1 MSATQP
7 SGLGLTSSTVTRS
20 RNLVSVESVVKARS
34 RASCRQASRP
44 EFSSPWTEQVNITTE
59 SWLAAAWLAGAGDPT
74 ATSWIGR
81 FCNERPTVVTRTRSL
96 APSSWRRKRTD
107 SGCVVQVAPLAV
119 SNGVFN
125 WSGAAASV
133 TLSPAPFGGSASA
146 RLPDSSAIDATSP
159 AAATAAII
167 PSSHPQSSRL
177 KAAQPPRRSSCG
189 GRVVPRLWGQAN
201 CVQAELSTSEKVT
214 GQWAGAEGRSGRS
227 AGV

>member
-1 MSATQP
+1 M
-7 SGLGLTSSTVTRS
+7 
-20 RNLVSVESVVKARS
+20 
-34 RASCRQASRP
+34 
-44 EFSSPWTEQVNITTE
+44 NITTE

-96 APSSWRRKRTD
+96 APSSWRRNRTD

-167 PSSHPQSSRL
+167 PSL
-177 KAAQPPRRSSCG
+177 T
-189 GRVVPRLWGQAN
+189 
-201 CVQAELSTSEKVT
+201 LSPL
-214 GQWAGAEGRSGRS
+214 AEGRAAPETVVLRRPCRSPTVGSSKLCSGRI
-227 AGV
+227 VNE